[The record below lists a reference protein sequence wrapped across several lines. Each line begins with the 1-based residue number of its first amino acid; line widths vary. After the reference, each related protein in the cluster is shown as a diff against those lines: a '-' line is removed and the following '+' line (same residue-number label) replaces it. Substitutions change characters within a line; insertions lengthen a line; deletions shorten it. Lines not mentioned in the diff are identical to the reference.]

1 MKAQKTK
8 TYRVIMTERKDG
20 TVEIMGAEKLALDL
34 GRYRTKWE
42 PISKR
47 RFARRF
53 LNTIDKFT
61 TT

>member
-1 MKAQKTK
+1 
-8 TYRVIMTERKDG
+8 MTERKDG
-20 TVEIMGAEKLALDL
+20 TVEIMGAEKLSLDL